1 MKGLRYLIRNYTAL
15 AVKEHLRS
23 QVEQDSSEAGLTPNE
38 VELVRFTA
46 ERAGHLEELAARS
59 TGSRS
64 TE

>member
-23 QVEQDSSEAGLTPNE
+23 QIERDAGEAELTPNE

-46 ERAGHLEELAARS
+46 ERSDPLTELAARS
-59 TGSRS
+59 PGSPKN
-64 TE
+64 